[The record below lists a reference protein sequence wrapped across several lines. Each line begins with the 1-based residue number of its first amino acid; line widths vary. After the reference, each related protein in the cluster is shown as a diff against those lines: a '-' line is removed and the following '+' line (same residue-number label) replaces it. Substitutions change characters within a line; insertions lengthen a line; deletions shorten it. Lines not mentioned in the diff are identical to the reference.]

1 MAKAVFGGGCFW
13 CLDAIFR
20 NVKGVKNVTCGYAG
34 GRRPD
39 PNYEQICTGVTG
51 HAEVVEIEYD
61 ENKISYDNLLDIFFE
76 IHDPTQ
82 LNRQGNDIGTQ
93 YRSIILYLDE
103 DQKQKALKKIEEL
116 KNKGINVVTE
126 LKPLDKFYRA
136 EDYHQNYFSNN
147 PKNPYCNYVIA
158 PKLHKFFKKFDKIV
172 KKGGGNELRRFN

>member
-34 GRRPD
+34 GRRANPT
-39 PNYEQICTGVTG
+39 YEQVCTGVTG
-51 HAEVVEIEYD
+51 HAEVVEIDYD
-61 ENKISYDNLLDIFFE
+61 ENVISYDDLLEIFFN

-103 DQKQKALKKIEEL
+103 NQKQKALKKIEEL

-126 LKPLDKFYRA
+126 VKPLEIFYPA
-136 EDYHQNYFSNN
+136 EDYHQNYFYNN
-147 PKNPYCNYVIA
+147 PQNPYCSYVIA
-158 PKLHKFFKKFDKIV
+158 PKLKKFFEKFDKIV
-172 KKGGGNELRRFN
+172 KKGGEYEY